1 MIILS
6 LLSLT
11 SGFFSKEILCG
22 KDSNFFKQ
30 SIFIHEKN
38 LIDSE
43 YIPLVLKCLPIFVV
57 FLGIFLGVH
66 LTTITTLSNTEGYY
80 KRFNKVHLFLFN
92 RYHIDTLYNK
102 IAYKFLFNSYI
113 LYKFVDQK
121 LIEITGPAFA
131 RLIFS
136 VVMRL

>member
-1 MIILS
+1 
-6 LLSLT
+6 
-11 SGFFSKEILCG
+11 
-22 KDSNFFKQ
+22 
-30 SIFIHEKN
+30 
-38 LIDSE
+38 
-43 YIPLVLKCLPIFVV
+43 
-57 FLGIFLGVH
+57 VH
-66 LTTITTLSNTEGYY
+66 LKTITTFSNTEGYY
-80 KRFNKVHLFLFN
+80 KWFNKVHLFLFN

-136 VVMRL
+136 VVMRLWKLNMSNSNSLIYIQLGSMVISTIALCYVFGNFYF

>member
-11 SGFFSKEILCG
+11 SGFFSKEIFCG

-38 LIDSE
+38 LVDSE
-43 YIPLVLKCLPIFVV
+43 HIPLILKCLPILVV

-66 LTTITTLSNTEGYY
+66 LKTITTFSNTEGYY
-80 KRFNKVHLFLFN
+80 K
-92 RYHIDTLYNK
+92 
-102 IAYKFLFNSYI
+102 
-113 LYKFVDQK
+113 
-121 LIEITGPAFA
+121 
-131 RLIFS
+131 
-136 VVMRL
+136 